1 MLDTEARF
9 ASCCPFAPFMTATP
23 PATMG
28 YAEISPAF
36 GTFGTS
42 KVFAALPP
50 SMGFTEDGLA
60 LSSFVAAFF
69 LAPSTPTVGNAPP
82 G

>member
-1 MLDTEARF
+1 
-9 ASCCPFAPFMTATP
+9 MTATP
-23 PATMG
+23 PAAMG

-42 KVFAALPP
+42 KAFTALPP

-60 LSSFVAAFF
+60 LSSFVAAFL

>member
-1 MLDTEARF
+1 
-9 ASCCPFAPFMTATP
+9 
-23 PATMG
+23 MG